1 MTNEIMHY
9 ILSDKDN
16 VVINGKISE
25 IVGQLPVRMLKD
37 RFFEHIRDAFTC
49 IMVLERIRQ
58 MISITL

>member
-37 RFFEHIRDAFTC
+37 SSLSISEMHLHC
-49 IMVLERIRQ
+49 IMVLERIR
-58 MISITL
+58 